1 MEQEEAKR
9 AQAMNRRT
17 EKPMRSSTDSGSRP
31 GARAS
36 LKPSSM
42 RSSEIVLESRPQRKQ
57 WSSLPS
63 ADQLPA
69 KSAVRARLSDHDGSS
84 EEWGQ
89 RERKDRESTKSR
101 DQQRH
106 RKDSYAEDVEDG
118 EETKAALKPS
128 RGFMS
133 TPMTKDHDVH
143 KKLTRSEL
151 KAARK
156 AATKDGAV
164 TVATGKSESV
174 GARRVIEPTRD
185 ESEDD
190 EEQKLKRKAKKKKR
204 RAERRGAND
213 SSSADH
219 GDGSYDQLSLV
230 QRQREAEERRRY
242 DEENAERLEDLRT
255 ELRRLQDEEDED
267 EGAWATRDQE
277 AFAKRR
283 AEWAESD
290 AREREWA
297 QLDTTRERK
306 RNVQRKA
313 AADEISRLESDEGK
327 EKAKLARLEDELRKL
342 QLASNDEEENA
353 ENVGKESDVAPP
365 QREETVTDLPIANKK
380 PSTSSSVLVRSRPL
394 SCCALGE
401 ANPMLTNAGAAGH
414 VGTIHVLPGAQ
425 RARDGLQR
433 AQEAHQESR
442 ARGTRLDV
450 NALADGVAVALFG
463 ISCLFSLSL
472 SLSRWP
478 PSTRLRRR
486 PRRRKRLPRRR
497 WTPRHP
503 PLLLGAGPPQLYGST
518 AESL

>member
-1 MEQEEAKR
+1 
-9 AQAMNRRT
+9 
-17 EKPMRSSTDSGSRP
+17 
-31 GARAS
+31 
-36 LKPSSM
+36 M

-69 KSAVRARLSDHDGSS
+69 KSAVRARPSDGYN

-118 EETKAALKPS
+118 EETK
-128 RGFMS
+128 
-133 TPMTKDHDVH
+133 DHDVH

-156 AATKDGAV
+156 AATKDGAL

-230 QRQREAEERRRY
+230 QRQREAEEERRRY

-342 QLASNDEEENA
+342 QLASNDEEEESN
-353 ENVGKESDVAPP
+353 EEDVDKESDVAPP

-472 SLSRWP
+472 CPDGRHQRAYGEGQGDGKGCRVVGGLHGIPRSISERGRRSRTAPPPNLYRSVLLRLSLSLINVHRM
-478 PSTRLRRR
+478 
-486 PRRRKRLPRRR
+486 
-497 WTPRHP
+497 
-503 PLLLGAGPPQLYGST
+503 
-518 AESL
+518 